1 MPDASLGS
9 AGGPVS
15 AALEEEL
22 RGELRKGIVVWLDKD
37 GLYTDFVDQLALR
50 HVAGEFPVPV
60 VGFRGS
66 FLKTLFALE
75 PYGSSLD
82 NLPLLVHMPGFNEET
97 IRATPVLELYD
108 PGIRFRKSL
117 DTLVREAARGRVA
130 PDEVERFLLTAPKTV
145 AEADAWLVGQMSSAT
160 EGFAARLDHVGLS
173 VVLDGLLGKNGLFKA
188 PPTPPNLEA
197 LRGYLYRHAGMD
209 EAWLAFFARG
219 GADPKASDVENLAS
233 AFAGWLL
240 AVEYVHDLARPPH
253 LDALQPVRALS
264 VPLVAACC
272 ELVRH
277 LRAHNPDAYVELA
290 DETEVHLQGELDAMR
305 AEDLGRIDTFRTE
318 ELRILEAAVASLKA
332 GEWAKAREWA
342 GVRSGDAS
350 FWLQRDQAR
359 RWTWTLVGEAA

>member
-173 VVLDGLLGKNGLFKA
+173 VVLDGLLGKTASSRRRRRRRTSKPCAATSTATPAWTRHGSRSSPAAA
-188 PPTPPNLEA
+188 PIRRRATSRTWPAPL
-197 LRGYLYRHAGMD
+197 
-209 EAWLAFFARG
+209 
-219 GADPKASDVENLAS
+219 
-233 AFAGWLL
+233 
-240 AVEYVHDLARPPH
+240 
-253 LDALQPVRALS
+253 PVGCWPSSTSTTWR
-264 VPLVAACC
+264 
-272 ELVRH
+272 
-277 LRAHNPDAYVELA
+277 
-290 DETEVHLQGELDAMR
+290 
-305 AEDLGRIDTFRTE
+305 
-318 ELRILEAAVASLKA
+318 
-332 GEWAKAREWA
+332 
-342 GVRSGDAS
+342 
-350 FWLQRDQAR
+350 AR
-359 RWTWTLVGEAA
+359 RTSTRSSPSGRFRCRWSRRAAS